1 MISISFLIRQITFKG
16 YALIRHCN
24 LFMKQGCLIRIR
36 YSGCAPIRKMDT
48 QISSYDVIA
57 WHGGS
62 RKINF
67 SNLVSFLEIKSY
79 KDLCGWARNLK
90 NPVSWVEN
98 FELWKIYFFPKSWN
112 KSILEKVS
120 NLSYNSGSQ
129 RRLYINL
136 MCIWYF
142 YK

>member
-1 MISISFLIRQITFKG
+1 MHSLVLDSDKCCGRWCHFTMSKSHFSREPAQLETIINIDIYFILDNTFKG

-62 RKINF
+62 CKIK
-67 SNLVSFLEIKSY
+67 LT
-79 KDLCGWARNLK
+79 
-90 NPVSWVEN
+90 
-98 FELWKIYFFPKSWN
+98 FPLN
-112 KSILEKVS
+112 KSIF
-120 NLSYNSGSQ
+120 
-129 RRLYINL
+129 RI
-136 MCIWYF
+136 
-142 YK
+142 